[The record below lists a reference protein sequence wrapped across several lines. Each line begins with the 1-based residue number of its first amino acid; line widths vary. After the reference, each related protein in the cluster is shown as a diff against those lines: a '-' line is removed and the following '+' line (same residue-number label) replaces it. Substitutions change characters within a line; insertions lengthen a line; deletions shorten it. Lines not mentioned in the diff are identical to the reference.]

1 MASEFPTDTKKG
13 ALRKQLGIREGRTI
27 PDGLL
32 NKIAETP
39 IGNHVS
45 YNGRSF
51 TVTQLLKKRAVLAR
65 TYRGFK

>member
-1 MASEFPTDTKKG
+1 MSGFPTNTKKG
-13 ALRKQLGIREGRTI
+13 ALRKQLGIHEGRNI

-32 NKIAETP
+32 ERIAETP

-45 YNGRSF
+45 YNGKSL
-51 TVTQLLKKRAVLAR
+51 TVTPLLKKRAVLAR